1 MPQDKGQVEEIAV
14 RAVKTKIMPWITS
27 LRSVMTWTEFLVAF
41 WIRKEESLTSMEK
54 KTEKRVLH
62 ETEVK
67 ERDTRNK
74 NLTRLFFVMVELN
87 FKVWAYTTS

>member
-1 MPQDKGQVEEIAV
+1 M
-14 RAVKTKIMPWITS
+14 
-27 LRSVMTWTEFLVAF
+27 AF
-41 WIRKEESLTSMEK
+41 CISKEESLTSMKKKKINKE
-54 KTEKRVLH
+54 KTEKRGLL

-74 NLTRLFFVMVELN
+74 NPTRLFFVMVELN

>member
-1 MPQDKGQVEEIAV
+1 MK
-14 RAVKTKIMPWITS
+14 KKKKIN
-27 LRSVMTWTEFLVAF
+27 
-41 WIRKEESLTSMEK
+41 KEKMEK
-54 KTEKRVLH
+54 RGLL

-74 NLTRLFFVMVELN
+74 NPTRLFFVMVELN